1 MIMRVSV
8 VHESMV
14 GNTRQIAEAIGASL
28 AESGDVAALEVSAA
42 TAGAVEVVIGA
53 GRLDLAREGR
63 FSALLRHPLFSKA
76 LQDPRLRQALG
87 L

>member
-42 TAGAVEVVIGA
+42 TAGAA
-53 GRLDLAREGR
+53 EGR
-63 FSALLRHPLFSKA
+63 ICWSPAAPPPIGSR
-76 LQDPRLRQALG
+76 
-87 L
+87 